1 MWHVSRLSVARIHH
15 ELDFMADDIVLS
27 IRDLSKHYNLGQ
39 VSTGTLVHDVNR
51 WMHRM
56 LGHQDPYEKVGEHT
70 QSSADGR
77 AGRVQALQ
85 GVSFDVERG
94 DVVGIIGGNGAGKS
108 TLLKILSRVTAP
120 SSGQAHVK
128 GRIASL
134 LEVGTGFH
142 PELTGEE
149 NIFLNGAMMGMTT
162 RETRGR
168 LDEIVAFSGIE
179 PFLQT
184 PVKRY
189 SSGMYVK
196 LAFAVAAHLD
206 ADILII
212 DEVLAVGDAE
222 FQKKCLGK
230 MQSVARTGRTVL
242 FVTHGM
248 DSVRRLCNRAIWLEK
263 GRVLQDS
270 TDATAVVQEYLRK
283 SVSSTGETEW
293 LSQEPKNGRALLQP
307 RRLALTGDDGAPLRL
322 PVPNT
327 QAINI
332 EIDAISYDPENISHL
347 GVVVSTEDGTVVF
360 QSFYGDTAPETWPRL
375 HNEFRL
381 IMRLPPRYLNAGRYT
396 VELASGTP
404 LEWIHKPGFGN
415 PSVNL
420 EIQGGLSDSPR
431 WRGRRPGVLAPVF
444 QWHSQFRPPPTPS

>member
-1 MWHVSRLSVARIHH
+1 VHCVSHYGI
-15 ELDFMADDIVLS
+15 DFMAGNIVLS
-27 IRDLSKHYNLGQ
+27 VRGLSKQYNLGQ
-39 VSTGTLVHDVNR
+39 ISTGTLVHDVNR
-51 WMHRM
+51 WMHRL
-56 LGHQDPYEKVGEHT
+56 LGRPDPYEKVGGHT
-70 QSSADGR
+70 QTRGDGR
-77 AGRVQALQ
+77 SGKVQALQ
-85 GVSFDVERG
+85 DVSFDVARG

-120 SSGQAHVK
+120 SSGKANIK

-149 NIFLNGAMMGMTT
+149 NIFLNGAMMGMST
-162 RETRGR
+162 RETRAR

-179 PFLQT
+179 PFLRT

-206 ADILII
+206 ADILIV

-230 MQSVARTGRTVL
+230 MQSVAENGRTVL

-248 DSVRRLCNRAIWLEK
+248 DSVRRLCNRAIWFEK

-283 SVSSTGETEW
+283 SICSTGETEW
-293 LSQEPKNGRALLQP
+293 LSQEPRDERALLQP
-307 RRLALTGDDGAPLRL
+307 RRLALTADDGSLLRL

-327 QAINI
+327 EPVNI
-332 EIDAISYDPENISHL
+332 QIECQSCAPESISHL

-360 QSFYGDTAPETWPRL
+360 QSFFGDTAPDTWPRL
-375 HNEFRL
+375 HNELKL

-444 QWHSQFRPPPTPS
+444 QWHSQSEHAPPPTPS